1 MLWPKKNL
9 YKEFDNEKKII
20 AARTTKSIFRRPSML
35 ARLKWTDGS
44 LEMWFLT
51 SLITI
56 IAGRKLSAVQWKT
69 LPFLACVLFL
79 IVCKFSCHMSSFV
92 SLS

>member
-20 AARTTKSIFRRPSML
+20 AARTTNSIFRRPSML

-51 SLITI
+51 TLNTLQCSE
-56 IAGRKLSAVQWKT
+56 KLY
-69 LPFLACVLFL
+69 LF
-79 IVCKFSCHMSSFV
+79 
-92 SLS
+92 

>member
-20 AARTTKSIFRRPSML
+20 AARTTNSIFRRPSML

-51 SLITI
+51 SLNTLQCSE
-56 IAGRKLSAVQWKT
+56 KLY
-69 LPFLACVLFL
+69 LF
-79 IVCKFSCHMSSFV
+79 
-92 SLS
+92 

>member
-51 SLITI
+51 TLNTLQCSE
-56 IAGRKLSAVQWKT
+56 KLY
-69 LPFLACVLFL
+69 LF
-79 IVCKFSCHMSSFV
+79 
-92 SLS
+92 